1 MRLQAGPPS
10 FPCSKVCRETSPHGA
25 APPLPHP
32 GLEEADRARGVRGG
46 RAALGLQGH
55 AASQRTGWGPPWHQ
69 SCCPPV
75 RHHLCVGP
83 SAKWVPVGAGGRGG
97 ARSWGLRVGSLL
109 PPARPLLSALSPA
122 AGLLTGSGAGSPARG
137 PSCTR
142 PPPSPAPSR
151 SSAGPRP
158 PHPRPAP
165 GGCPWCRRTGVPG
178 RLLASGSAQAPAGL
192 WPRRAAPGDSGG
204 SGTRG
209 WAQGGASPGL
219 GVSWSC
225 VGLGR
230 VLTLE
235 LGVEET
241 LLRSASL
248 KAPSD

>member
-10 FPCSKVCRETSPHGA
+10 FPCSKVCQETSPHGA

-32 GLEEADRARGVRGG
+32 GLEEADRARGVQGG

-75 RHHLCVGP
+75 WHHPCMGP
-83 SAKWVPVGAGGRGG
+83 SAKWAPIGAGSRGG
-97 ARSWGLRVGSLL
+97 ARSWGPWAGSLL

-122 AGLLTGSGAGSPARG
+122 AGLLTGSGAGSPAQG

-178 RLLASGSAQAPAGL
+178 RPPASGSAQAPAGP
-192 WPRRAAPGDSGG
+192 WPQRAAPGDSGG
-204 SGTRG
+204 QGPGAGPKGTHPPG
-209 WAQGGASPGL
+209 W
-219 GVSWSC
+219 
-225 VGLGR
+225 
-230 VLTLE
+230 E
-235 LGVEET
+235 
-241 LLRSASL
+241 
-248 KAPSD
+248 